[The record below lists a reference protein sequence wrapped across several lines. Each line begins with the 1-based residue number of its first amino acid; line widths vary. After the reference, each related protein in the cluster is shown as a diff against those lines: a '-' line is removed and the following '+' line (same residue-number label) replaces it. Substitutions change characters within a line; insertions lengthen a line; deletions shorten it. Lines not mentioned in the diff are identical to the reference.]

1 MVTWKKPAVWCHFC
15 SLMHCIFLGSRFYS
29 RYHLRYVR
37 PSCRHKCVQESKVLL
52 RGSSGQRL
60 YSKAC
65 SYSWIILWLSRCSK
79 PWKRMRPC
87 ISSQKF
93 GDRTT
98 PCVWILTRAHLVG
111 KKQMKA
117 KFCCKQKTCNVKF
130 PPSFVVNTA
139 ANKPTPLCSAE
150 KKKQLFLQFT
160 PIRQNLR
167 KKHTPTYLGLIWTYL
182 NLFELIYKYR
192 ISNL

>member
-1 MVTWKKPAVWCHFC
+1 MFGQAAVTSAFKKAK
-15 SLMHCIFLGSRFYS
+15 
-29 RYHLRYVR
+29 
-37 PSCRHKCVQESKVLL
+37 SCCVDLL
-52 RGSSGQRL
+52 AKG

-65 SYSWIILWLSRCSK
+65 SYSCIILRLSRCSK

-87 ISSQKF
+87 ISSKKF

-98 PCVWILTRAHLVG
+98 PCVWILTRVHLVG

-117 KFCCKQKTCNVKF
+117 KFCCKQKTAMWSSLLLSSWI
-130 PPSFVVNTA
+130 PRRTSLRHSA
-139 ANKPTPLCSAE
+139 PL
-150 KKKQLFLQFT
+150 KKKQLFLQFIYANSSK
-160 PIRQNLR
+160 PS
-167 KKHTPTYLGLIWTYL
+167 KKTYSYLSWTYL

>member
-1 MVTWKKPAVWCHFC
+1 MFGQAAVTSAFKKAK
-15 SLMHCIFLGSRFYS
+15 
-29 RYHLRYVR
+29 
-37 PSCRHKCVQESKVLL
+37 SCCVDLL
-52 RGSSGQRL
+52 AKG

-65 SYSWIILWLSRCSK
+65 SYSCIILRLSRCSK

-87 ISSQKF
+87 ISSKKF

-98 PCVWILTRAHLVG
+98 PCVWILTRVHLVG

-150 KKKQLFLQFT
+150 KKAALFAIY
-160 PIRQNLR
+160 IRQFVKTFEKNIL
-167 KKHTPTYLGLIWTYL
+167 LLILDLFELIWTYL
-182 NLFELIYKYR
+182 
-192 ISNL
+192 